1 MLLLFSVDEMKHLA
15 EALTQCKSFKERQ
28 ERLSESLDHLS
39 FNYPDLYTVLYREM
53 KKRELDSND
62 PSKIIKWLN
71 HQSLKSFVKL
81 HEALMLVKNNN
92 IMAKE
97 EYTYNLRRMLNQT
110 IENGTNI
117 EMAIKICNL
126 IEKSPNL
133 TIIYE

>member
-1 MLLLFSVDEMKHLA
+1 MLFLFRVDEMKQLE
-15 EALTQCKSFKERQ
+15 EALMQYKSFKERQ

-39 FNYPDLYTVLYREM
+39 FNYPDLYMMLYKGM
-53 KKRELDSND
+53 KKRELHSND
-62 PSKIIKWLN
+62 PSKITKWLN
-71 HQSLKSFVKL
+71 NPSSKSFVKL

-97 EYTYNLRRMLNQT
+97 EYMYNLRLMLNQT

-117 EMAIKICNL
+117 EVAVKICRL

-133 TIIYE
+133 TIFHK

>member
-1 MLLLFSVDEMKHLA
+1 MEQLA
-15 EALTQCKSFKERQ
+15 EALMQCKSFKERQ

-53 KKRELDSND
+53 KRRELDSND
-62 PSKIIKWLN
+62 PNKITKWLN
-71 HQSLKSFVKL
+71 NPSSKAFVKL
-81 HEALMLVKNNN
+81 HDALILVKNNN

-97 EYTYNLRRMLNQT
+97 EYMYNLRRMLTQT

-117 EMAIKICNL
+117 EIAMKICNL

-133 TIIYE
+133 TIIHE

>member
-1 MLLLFSVDEMKHLA
+1 MLLLFSVDEMKQLA
-15 EALTQCKSFKERQ
+15 EALMQCKSFKERR
-28 ERLSESLDHLS
+28 ERLSESLNHLS

-62 PSKIIKWLN
+62 PSKITKWSN
-71 HQSLKSFVKL
+71 NPSSKSFVKL

-97 EYTYNLRRMLNQT
+97 EYMYNLRHMLNQT

-117 EMAIKICNL
+117 EIAVRICNL

-133 TIIYE
+133 TTIHE